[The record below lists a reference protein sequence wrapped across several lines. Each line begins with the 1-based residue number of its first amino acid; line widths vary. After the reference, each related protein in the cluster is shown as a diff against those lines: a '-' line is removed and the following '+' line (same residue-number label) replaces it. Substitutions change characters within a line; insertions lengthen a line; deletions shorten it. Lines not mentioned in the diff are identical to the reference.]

1 MPDGISR
8 RTLLETTGALS
19 AAGLGGCVSGMVGSS
34 SNEHNFQY
42 WEYFHSQ
49 SEVANDLLSSSI
61 KEFQNNND
69 VNIQM
74 NWASWNDINGG
85 KWKNNILNGN
95 RPVMYDSTNSLD
107 GQFIEPNWVKPLS
120 EYKHKLNDKALEN
133 IQTALEMTSS
143 CYRGYDHDI
152 YEIPIGLE
160 VGSPFIARAD
170 HFKQAG
176 LSIEED
182 FPPKD
187 YQDLVRIVDTLKK
200 NGPSNTP
207 FQIYGATGDVTDEA
221 LLTWTASDAGL
232 DGMYLNKDWSKI
244 NYDNP
249 VWKKNFRRYVDLYR
263 KYGFSSGK
271 APTASNEAAVQL
283 LISGDTS
290 MIQSSSKDFG
300 TLRSRAEEM
309 LKDGTIV
316 FGPSWKGKAGTRGE
330 FFTQCIAVLRPP
342 KNADKQQWQR
352 KQEIAYDWI
361 NKLLSKD
368 FQQKVP
374 NSLATLPVREDVQ
387 EELKTASGPMTT
399 SNFISSLDTIAS
411 DIEYGWSSQSDM
423 ATIQYDIPGPI
434 FQKAMTGDI
443 SPEAACEK
451 AARQVRNRVSLG

>member
-1 MPDGISR
+1 MPVGISR
-8 RTLLETTGALS
+8 RTFLETTGVLGV
-19 AAGLGGCVSGMVGSS
+19 AGLGGCISGGGGTSS
-34 SNEHNFQY
+34 GKQDFQY

-69 VNIQM
+69 VKIQM
-74 NWASWNDINGG
+74 NWASWDDINGG

-107 GQFIEPNWVKPLS
+107 GQFIEPDWVKPLS
-120 EYKHKLNDKALEN
+120 EYKHKLNDKALKN

-160 VGSPFIARAD
+160 VGAPFIARSD

-176 LSIEED
+176 LSIEKD

-187 YQDLVRIVDTLKK
+187 YQDLIRIAKTLKK

-232 DGMYLNKDWSKI
+232 DGMYLNEDWSKI

-249 VWKKNFRRYVDLYR
+249 VWKKNFKRYVDLYQ
-263 KYGFSSGK
+263 KYGLSSDK
-271 APTASNEAAVQL
+271 APIESNESAAQL
-283 LISGDTS
+283 LINGDTS
-290 MIQSSSKDFG
+290 MIQSSSKDYG
-300 TLRSRAEEM
+300 TLRSRAEGM

-316 FGPSWKGKAGTRGE
+316 FGPSWKGKDGTRGE

-342 KNADKQQWQR
+342 EKRRQATMAAQTGDCLRLDQQTPF
-352 KQEIAYDWI
+352 EGLPAEGAE
-361 NKLLSKD
+361 
-368 FQQKVP
+368 
-374 NSLATLPVREDVQ
+374 LARHP
-387 EELKTASGPMTT
+387 SGPGGCSEGTQ
-399 SNFISSLDTIAS
+399 N
-411 DIEYGWSSQSDM
+411 
-423 ATIQYDIPGPI
+423 
-434 FQKAMTGDI
+434 
-443 SPEAACEK
+443 
-451 AARQVRNRVSLG
+451 RQRTHGELQLHHYPRHNS